1 MELKEFVTDVLQQIN
16 DGVIEA
22 QKAGVYANPR
32 KEHQG
37 IKASYIYKV
46 DGEED
51 QSSLQIVD
59 FEVGLTNEV
68 GSGGGKFGVSFAGIS
83 VGVAGGGNTSTAA
96 VTRIRFSIPLL
107 LPVYKDHNTKD

>member
-46 DGEED
+46 DGEKD

-68 GSGGGKFGVSFAGIS
+68 GSGGGRIGVSLGSFSFGADS
-83 VGVAGGGNTSTAA
+83 GGKASNSA
-96 VTRIRFSIPLL
+96 VTRVRFSIPIL
-107 LPVYKDHNTKD
+107 LPVYKDYTKD